1 MAFAI
6 IFLIKKVTG
15 TGVFPFA
22 MMALA
27 ADRDTPTRESK
38 LYSYPVLTGVK
49 IYDGA
54 IVVLDSSGWAKP
66 AITGTGLIA
75 VGRARAQADNT
86 LGSSGDIYVEVEEGT
101 FCYDNSAGG
110 DEITKAQIGDA
121 CYLVDDCTIA
131 KTVGGGRSVAGYIR
145 DVDTEGVWVEFKNT
159 ISNDGDL
166 VATNNLS
173 DVANAQTSRQ
183 NLGANLVAL
192 ELNIADLV
200 AADAK
205 VYRVVS
211 PVAGTITKIKSVLE
225 VHALAAGDA
234 TLTGKIGATAITDGA
249 ITITQAG
256 SAVGDVDYCAPSALN
271 VVAENNVI
279 SITVGGAN
287 TDNTATAKVTILI
300 AT

>member
-1 MAFAI
+1 VAFAI

-22 MMALA
+22 MMALS
-27 ADRDTPTRESK
+27 ADRDTATRESK

-66 AITGTGLIA
+66 AITGTGLVA

-86 LGSSGDIYVEVEEGT
+86 LGSSGDISVEVEEGV
-101 FCYDNSAGG
+101 FCYDNSAAA
-110 DEITKAQIGDA
+110 DEITKAQIGDV
-121 CYLVDDCTIA
+121 CWLVDDCTVA
-131 KTVGGGRSVAGYIR
+131 KTSGTNTRSIAGYIR
-145 DVDTEGVWVEFKNT
+145 DLDTDGVWVEFKNT

-166 VATNNLS
+166 VASLNLG
-173 DVANAQTSRQ
+173 DVANPQTSRQ
-183 NLGANLVAL
+183 NLGANLVVL
-192 ELNIADLV
+192 EIEV
-200 AADAK
+200 ASLIGTGI
-205 VYRVVS
+205 YRVVS
-211 PVAGTITKIKSVLE
+211 PVAGTITKIKSVIDG
-225 VHALAAGDA
+225 ALTTGNA
-234 TLTGKIGATAITDGA
+234 TLTGKIGVTAITDGV

-256 SAVGDVDYCAPSALN
+256 SAAGDVDYCAPSALN

-279 SITVGGAN
+279 SVTVGGTNDA
-287 TDNTATAKVTILI
+287 ARGAKVSILI